1 MVQQTKINPV
11 KRMIPSFFIPSSI
24 DCKIYPTNQTR
35 RGSRKRPTRRCQR
48 RKRRFDS
55 YVPSISPSG
64 FYLAL
69 RSTPWFH
76 LNAIGA
82 PCCCKVSAPT
92 RESAKE
98 IGGPGLGSTPG
109 PARLLKDSGR
119 TQPELRIPGA
129 AAQTRV
135 VCVAG
140 IRLGS
145 GESARAFK
153 GIICDDISEFESY
166 MPGDVKE
173 QDQQIG
179 QLPEIAGAGLYKI

>member
-1 MVQQTKINPV
+1 MVIKKPA
-11 KRMIPSFFIPSSI
+11 RASFFIPSSI

-109 PARLLKDSGR
+109 ASCPKELCPKSRLPPLS
-119 TQPELRIPGA
+119 LRLAPS
-129 AAQTRV
+129 
-135 VCVAG
+135 AG
-140 IRLGS
+140 EPLPNTV
-145 GESARAFK
+145 
-153 GIICDDISEFESY
+153 SETETN
-166 MPGDVKE
+166 
-173 QDQQIG
+173 DQNDCSFQH
-179 QLPEIAGAGLYKI
+179 

>member
-1 MVQQTKINPV
+1 MNIRATI
-11 KRMIPSFFIPSSI
+11 RR
-24 DCKIYPTNQTR
+24 R
-35 RGSRKRPTRRCQR
+35 RGGDR
-48 RKRRFDS
+48 
-55 YVPSISPSG
+55 VI
-64 FYLAL
+64 
-69 RSTPWFH
+69 
-76 LNAIGA
+76 
-82 PCCCKVSAPT
+82 KVSESGGT
-92 RESAKE
+92 RSRRR
-98 IGGPGLGSTPG
+98 

-166 MPGDVKE
+166 MPVDVKE

-179 QLPEIAGAGLYKI
+179 QLPEIAGAGLYKIAHQRFSARSRGVLPLSII